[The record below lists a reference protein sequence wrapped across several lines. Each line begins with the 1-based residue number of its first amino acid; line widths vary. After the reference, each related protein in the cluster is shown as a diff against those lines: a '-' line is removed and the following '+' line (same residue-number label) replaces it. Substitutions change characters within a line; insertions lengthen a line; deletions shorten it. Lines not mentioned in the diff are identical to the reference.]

1 MVSWLI
7 TRLRCC
13 SAITSVVIYAVCV
26 VLPSVALAFPNGQ
39 APSHCL
45 TSVRHDITDARL
57 PDGTTIHT
65 PGDSLI
71 HEHPGDSKEGGSGKL
86 SAILEHAAGFLA
98 SAITSDSAATIV
110 RPVHASPLFRRL
122 DESLDGCG
130 PERINR
136 PPKPFLSL

>member
-1 MVSWLI
+1 MLSWLI
-7 TRLRCC
+7 TRLRSC
-13 SAITSVVIYAVCV
+13 SAITLIVLYAVCV
-26 VLPSVALAFPNGQ
+26 VLPSAALAFPR
-39 APSHCL
+39 APAHCL

-57 PDGTTIHT
+57 QDGTTIHT

-86 SAILEHAAGFLA
+86 KCHFGTCCGISCFA
-98 SAITSDSAATIV
+98 AITSDSAATIV

-122 DESLDGCG
+122 DESLEGCG
-130 PERINR
+130 PERISR